1 MIRRFDELISDKVNK
16 YTHKKLE
23 EYVDQTFLEKIE
35 VEQLKL
41 EFADIKVRNKKMVEE
56 VEAHMKGQSENL
68 QNNINKSISENLAMR
83 MEQYD
88 EVVRKFAKFFNSD
101 ELQRIID
108 TKVDTKTLTEVFQL
122 KASKKQLE
130 SAMTVIENLYQR
142 LRHLSILQVELAR
155 VLVPG
160 NASSSMKAGETINT
174 KIQKRDYLFKQSRL
188 AAQWIIDFKKIW
200 NEQQF

>member
-56 VEAHMKGQSENL
+56 VEAHMKGQSDNL